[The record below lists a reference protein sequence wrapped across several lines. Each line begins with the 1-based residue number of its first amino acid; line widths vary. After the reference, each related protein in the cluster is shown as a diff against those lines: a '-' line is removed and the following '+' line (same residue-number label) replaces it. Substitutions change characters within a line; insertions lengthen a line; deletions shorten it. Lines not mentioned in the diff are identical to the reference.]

1 MKRLASTL
9 YASYAAI
16 IVICVVSV
24 ALYAGVS
31 LKALFLS
38 RLASETEV
46 EAKLASQRFLAVPPE
61 ARAKESAGICREI
74 GQVSDTRLT
83 IMDRNGAVLGD
94 SESDAESMDNHGS
107 RPEVV
112 DAIEKGLGQNIRFS
126 KTLRKQMFYLAV
138 PIAERGTVV
147 GVVRAAVPEDRVSKQ
162 LNRIYVALAVGAL
175 IAAGVAVAVAALLAR
190 AVIAPLEA
198 LGAAAE
204 NLGKGQLDARAP
216 VRADDELGALAQTF
230 NTMADSLQGG
240 IRDLAAERNDREVIL
255 ASMKEGVVAVDNV
268 GRLIFVNEALRE
280 MLGLSQLDVT
290 DKMLIEVIRSAPLA
304 SFVRDAQASPAPIEA
319 EMTVHEPEKL
329 VLSLHARPLLGG
341 GILIVARDVTRLRR
355 LEEVRNVF
363 VANVS
368 HELKTPITL
377 IKGCVETLLDGAL
390 QDPDKAPQFLATV
403 EQHADRM
410 NAIVD
415 DLLQLSALD
424 AGEEEGERA
433 LTDLAAVA
441 ERVASGYLYSASQK
455 GISIAVNSTGTP
467 VNATANELLLE
478 RAISNL
484 IDNAVKYTDKGGH
497 IVVEVRQD
505 GDRAVLSVKD
515 DGQGIEKRHLEHI
528 FERFY
533 RADKARSRRI
543 GGTGLGL
550 SIVKHIVALQG
561 GSVSVESQPGR
572 GSTFTITL
580 PAS

>member
-1 MKRLASTL
+1 MKRLTSAL

-24 ALYAGVS
+24 ALYAGIS

-38 RLASETEV
+38 RLASEIEV
-46 EAKLASQRFLAVPPE
+46 EARLASQRFLAFPPE

-74 GQVSDTRLT
+74 SQVSDTRLT
-83 IMDRNGAVLGD
+83 IMDRNGSVLGD
-94 SESDAESMDNHGS
+94 SASNPESMDNHGS

-112 DAIEKGLGQNIRFS
+112 DAIEQGLGKSIRFS
-126 KTLRKQMFYLAV
+126 KTLRKQMFYLAL
-138 PIAERGTVV
+138 PIAEGGSVV
-147 GVVRAAVPEDRVSKQ
+147 GVVRAAVAEDEVSKQ

-175 IAAGVAVAVAALLAR
+175 IAALVAVVVGGLLAR
-190 AVIAPLEA
+190 TVIAPLRA

-204 NLGKGQLDARAP
+204 NLGKGQLDARVP
-216 VRADDELGALAQTF
+216 VRPDDQFGVLAQTF
-230 NTMADSLQGG
+230 NTMADSLQAG
-240 IRDLAAERNDREVIL
+240 IRDLAAERDEREVIL

-268 GRLIFVNEALRE
+268 GRLILVNEALRG
-280 MLGLSQLDVT
+280 MLGLAHQNVT
-290 DKMLIEVIRSAPLA
+290 DKMFIEVIRSAPLA
-304 SFVRDAQASPAPIEA
+304 NFVKEAQASPTPLET
-319 EMTVHEPEKL
+319 EMTVHGPEKL

-341 GILIVARDVTRLRR
+341 GTLIVARDVTRLRR

-390 QDPDKAPQFLATV
+390 QDPEKAPQFLATV
-403 EQHADRM
+403 EQHANRM

-415 DLLQLSALD
+415 DLLQLSALE
-424 AGEEEGERA
+424 AGEEHGERS

-441 ERVASGYLYSASQK
+441 ERVASGYLHSASQK
-455 GISIAVNSTGTP
+455 GISIAVNSIGPSINVTG
-467 VNATANELLLE
+467 NELLLE
-478 RAISNL
+478 QAISNL
-484 IDNAVKYTDKGGH
+484 IDNAVKYTGEGGR
-497 IVVEVRQD
+497 IVLEVRQD
-505 GDRAVLSVKD
+505 GDRAALSVKD

-550 SIVKHIVALQG
+550 SIVKHIVAMHG

-580 PAS
+580 PAG